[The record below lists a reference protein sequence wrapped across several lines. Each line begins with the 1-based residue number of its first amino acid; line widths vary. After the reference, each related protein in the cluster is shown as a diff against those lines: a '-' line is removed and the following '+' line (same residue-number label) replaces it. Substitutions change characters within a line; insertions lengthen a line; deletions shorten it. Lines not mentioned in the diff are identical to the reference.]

1 MHHSADY
8 LFKLYRATGERRYAE
23 LLRDI
28 MHAHAEVMET
38 PGRPTTG
45 MGPGSSME
53 RITLADGEG
62 KGAIGQ
68 ILHTSNGWTEDNG
81 MLMALENP
89 GIYVRTDKDELYVFD
104 HVEARVIKRDK
115 AGRDPGNNQPD
126 PVRRQGHH
134 PRRVRQTGHKA
145 PRLHRLPQVAE
156 GRDQGWKHP
165 SIRY

>member
-1 MHHSADY
+1 
-8 LFKLYRATGERRYAE
+8 
-23 LLRDI
+23 
-28 MHAHAEVMET
+28 MET

-104 HVEARVIKRDK
+104 HVEVRAVKRDK
-115 AGRDPGNNQPD
+115 AGVTLEITNPTRFDAKVTILAESAKQAKKPLGYTAFLKWPKVEIKAGNTIRFDIMPEA
-126 PVRRQGHH
+126 REHG
-134 PRRVRQTGHKA
+134 
-145 PRLHRLPQVAE
+145 
-156 GRDQGWKHP
+156 P
-165 SIRY
+165 S